1 MAIHKR
7 EAEDKTSK
15 AARTKRVKAV
25 GAQRSETEGTL
36 KQRLTVSKHKE
47 LAKTGKKPPGIE
59 KLLVN
64 KSSSKKTKSGG
75 VQNILSRIAEPELVA
90 ERNAY
95 LASFPEMHSEAV
107 LELDKDG
114 SVYYLNPAAK
124 RVFPDLIS
132 LGIKHPLLSDYTAVQ
147 KILNKGHKTH
157 PVILEVQ
164 IKSSFYERTFLPVGN
179 NHVRVYIKDIT
190 QWKKTE
196 LILQAAEQALHNE
209 IEKSPLGVSIVG
221 KNAEKIYANKA
232 LLKMFGFVSLQEF
245 LDTPV
250 RSLYT
255 PESWKESEVRR
266 LQRLRGEPVPDGYE
280 ISILHKDG
288 QIRHLQAFRNKIVW
302 EGELRNEALYQD
314 ITESKQAQ
322 EALRMSEEKYA
333 ALVDQSSDGV
343 ILLNDR
349 TIDYANHRMEEI
361 TGYSQTELKGKRFTE
376 LFTPDSIK
384 ILDTGYKQL
393 RAHNDSTTDYQLE
406 ITAKG
411 GRLMSVETKAK
422 RIKYKN
428 NSRVMVIIRDITERK
443 QAEEALQASEKK
455 YSTLIEQSTDGILI
469 LDKRRILFANQRIS
483 EISGY
488 PLEQLIGKSFPELF
502 TSESKN
508 ILDEGFKLRQASPTQ
523 LPADYQL
530 EIQTYDGR
538 ITPVETKAKR
548 IFYKDNY
555 TVMVIVTDIT
565 KRKRAEEALAAS
577 EQLYSALVERS
588 TDGILLLNNRT
599 IMFANQRM
607 VEITGFSAEELKGKT
622 FSELFSPEYHQFLDK
637 AYRKIAVG
645 TQMLPTYNNLKIL
658 AKDGKKIPV
667 ETRAQ
672 RFTLRDDYTAM
683 VIISD
688 ITDRENAAQALQIS
702 EENFRN
708 SIENTPLG
716 IRIVNRQGETLYTN
730 KALLDIYGFL
740 DLEEFNSTPV
750 KKRYTPESY
759 AAFNIRMERRQ
770 RGDPLPDNYDVSIV
784 RKDGTERQLQV
795 MRKQVL
801 WGGKQQTLVSYVDVT
816 QRNQMM
822 IILNELNS
830 ILQLLT
836 NINQLIVKI
845 DDETDLLQ
853 QACDQFVT
861 NRRFELGWIGLIKE
875 GTYDIVPCATAGK
888 DVDYLSG
895 LRITWDD
902 SEYSQGPTGTAIKTG
917 KMSIVKDIAQD
928 PRFSPWR
935 DAAAK
940 KGFKS
945 AVSLPLV
952 IQDKVIGVLSLY
964 SSVDDAFNEKE
975 LYLLGELAGDLSLGI
990 EKIRRRQ
997 QHLQLEE
1004 TLRQERDR
1012 AQTYLDI
1019 AGVMMVVV
1027 SIEGN
1032 VLLINRRGCEILG
1045 YSAGEIVGKN
1055 WFFNFVPERK
1065 RDQSFKTMRM
1075 VLAGK
1080 ISPIGYY
1087 ENQVVTKDGHERTIS
1102 WNSVELHDE
1111 KGQITGILS
1120 SGEDITER
1128 KKAEIALKASEQNF
1142 RNSMESSVIGI
1153 RIVDAGWHTFYAN
1166 HVYLDIFGYQNIDE
1180 IDLVTP
1186 KELYTPNGYR
1196 QYLERQEKR
1205 ARGEYVPENLDLEVI
1220 RKDGAVRYVQTSR
1233 NEVLWNGQKE
1243 YQILCNDVT
1252 DLKITERALKISEQN
1267 FRNSLENSFIGIDI
1281 ADYQGYVYYVNQAF
1295 LDIFGYK
1302 NIDEVRAIPPHEH
1315 YTPEERARYQSRLD
1329 TLKRGERNPDQIEI
1343 AIIRKDGQTRHLQV
1357 FRREVIWDNINQR
1370 MVLFNDITER
1380 VQAEKALQ
1388 ESEEKYRLIV
1398 ENSHDIIFTLDADG
1412 VLIYISP
1419 SINKVLGYSQ
1429 NELIGNT
1436 FTSLIHPDDVPG
1448 VLESIRLN
1456 IQQGLNTPGG
1466 IEFRARH
1473 QSGEWR
1479 WQNGIGTVVRDNKGS
1494 FISFVGVIRDI
1505 TEHRQIEKALQ
1516 ESEEK
1521 YRLIVENSQ
1530 DIIFTLNGPGEF
1542 IYVSPSIKNILGY
1555 SPNKIIGRPFNSLV
1569 HPEDIHIIQSANA
1582 AIDAAIGEYHS
1593 PDIQYR
1599 VRHAS
1604 GEWRWISSKGT
1615 IILGKDRSQSNFVGI
1630 ANDITERRQAEQA
1643 LQESEEK
1650 YRLIVENSQDI
1661 IFTLSAAGEFVY
1673 VSPAITGVLGYNPA
1687 ELIGKSFLSIVM
1699 PEDLQLLRD
1708 IIQRT
1713 RNLQG
1718 DYQYPDLEYRVR
1730 HRYNGFRWLFTKSTI
1745 MRDKNRNFLNFLG
1758 IANDIT
1764 ERKITEEALR
1774 ASEENFRNSMDTSI
1788 TGIRISDMENHTM
1801 YINKALMDIF
1811 GYTDV
1816 EEVRLKPPHEFY
1828 TPEFYAGYLE
1838 RNKRL
1843 HRGEPMPAQ
1852 VELDIAR
1859 KDGTIRHL
1867 RVAMKEILWDRNKRF
1882 QTIYSDITE
1891 DKKAD
1896 EEKQRIEEKAQVA
1909 SRLAAMGE
1917 MAAGIAHEINNPLTG
1932 VLGFSQIMI
1941 AKENIPEEIK
1951 DDLRMIA
1958 ESSQRVAD
1966 IVKRLLTFARQAK
1979 PVKSFVNLND
1989 LIDNTLKLRD
1999 YVLKTANIEVV
2010 THLDPDLPWSYVDPG
2025 QLQQVFLNLI
2035 VNAEQAMKET
2045 HGKGTLSIS
2054 TETKEDVIRI
2064 VFRDDGPGITKENM
2078 IHVFEPF
2085 FTTKAPGEETGLG
2098 LSLSR
2103 SIILEHDGKMNVESK
2118 PGHGAA
2124 FIIELPIIEVP
2135 PPVVATADAV
2145 VKPQPTVSRKGR
2157 ILVVDDEPVVR
2168 STLARVLTKMGHTV
2182 DAIADA
2188 GKVIEKLESGAVYD
2202 LILSDVRMPGMNG
2215 IELYSRILEK
2225 APAMKNR
2232 IIFITGDVMG
2242 ADIKTFLTRN
2252 NLSYLAKP
2260 FDIELLKEKTNT
2272 MMMAGQSG
2280 DSPGDGQMKA
2290 PD

>member
-1 MAIHKR
+1 M
-7 EAEDKTSK
+7 
-15 AARTKRVKAV
+15 
-25 GAQRSETEGTL
+25 
-36 KQRLTVSKHKE
+36 
-47 LAKTGKKPPGIE
+47 
-59 KLLVN
+59 N
-64 KSSSKKTKSGG
+64 
-75 VQNILSRIAEPELVA
+75 
-90 ERNAY
+90 
-95 LASFPEMHSEAV
+95 
-107 LELDKDG
+107 
-114 SVYYLNPAAK
+114 
-124 RVFPDLIS
+124 
-132 LGIKHPLLSDYTAVQ
+132 
-147 KILNKGHKTH
+147 
-157 PVILEVQ
+157 
-164 IKSSFYERTFLPVGN
+164 
-179 NHVRVYIKDIT
+179 
-190 QWKKTE
+190 
-196 LILQAAEQALHNE
+196 
-209 IEKSPLGVSIVG
+209 
-221 KNAEKIYANKA
+221 
-232 LLKMFGFVSLQEF
+232 
-245 LDTPV
+245 
-250 RSLYT
+250 
-255 PESWKESEVRR
+255 
-266 LQRLRGEPVPDGYE
+266 
-280 ISILHKDG
+280 
-288 QIRHLQAFRNKIVW
+288 
-302 EGELRNEALYQD
+302 
-314 ITESKQAQ
+314 
-322 EALRMSEEKYA
+322 
-333 ALVDQSSDGV
+333 
-343 ILLNDR
+343 
-349 TIDYANHRMEEI
+349 
-361 TGYSQTELKGKRFTE
+361 
-376 LFTPDSIK
+376 
-384 ILDTGYKQL
+384 
-393 RAHNDSTTDYQLE
+393 
-406 ITAKG
+406 
-411 GRLMSVETKAK
+411 
-422 RIKYKN
+422 
-428 NSRVMVIIRDITERK
+428 
-443 QAEEALQASEKK
+443 
-455 YSTLIEQSTDGILI
+455 
-469 LDKRRILFANQRIS
+469 
-483 EISGY
+483 
-488 PLEQLIGKSFPELF
+488 
-502 TSESKN
+502 
-508 ILDEGFKLRQASPTQ
+508 
-523 LPADYQL
+523 
-530 EIQTYDGR
+530 
-538 ITPVETKAKR
+538 
-548 IFYKDNY
+548 
-555 TVMVIVTDIT
+555 
-565 KRKRAEEALAAS
+565 
-577 EQLYSALVERS
+577 
-588 TDGILLLNNRT
+588 
-599 IMFANQRM
+599 
-607 VEITGFSAEELKGKT
+607 
-622 FSELFSPEYHQFLDK
+622 
-637 AYRKIAVG
+637 
-645 TQMLPTYNNLKIL
+645 
-658 AKDGKKIPV
+658 
-667 ETRAQ
+667 
-672 RFTLRDDYTAM
+672 
-683 VIISD
+683 
-688 ITDRENAAQALQIS
+688 
-702 EENFRN
+702 
-708 SIENTPLG
+708 
-716 IRIVNRQGETLYTN
+716 
-730 KALLDIYGFL
+730 
-740 DLEEFNSTPV
+740 
-750 KKRYTPESY
+750 
-759 AAFNIRMERRQ
+759 
-770 RGDPLPDNYDVSIV
+770 
-784 RKDGTERQLQV
+784 
-795 MRKQVL
+795 
-801 WGGKQQTLVSYVDVT
+801 
-816 QRNQMM
+816 
-822 IILNELNS
+822 
-830 ILQLLT
+830 
-836 NINQLIVKI
+836 
-845 DDETDLLQ
+845 
-853 QACDQFVT
+853 QFVT

-1027 SIEGN
+1027 SIDGN

-1302 NIDEVRAIPPHEH
+1302 NIDEVRASPPHEH

-1380 VQAEKALQ
+1380 VQA
-1388 ESEEKYRLIV
+1388 
-1398 ENSHDIIFTLDADG
+1398 
-1412 VLIYISP
+1412 
-1419 SINKVLGYSQ
+1419 
-1429 NELIGNT
+1429 
-1436 FTSLIHPDDVPG
+1436 
-1448 VLESIRLN
+1448 
-1456 IQQGLNTPGG
+1456 
-1466 IEFRARH
+1466 
-1473 QSGEWR
+1473 
-1479 WQNGIGTVVRDNKGS
+1479 
-1494 FISFVGVIRDI
+1494 
-1505 TEHRQIEKALQ
+1505 EKALQ

-1764 ERKITEEALR
+1764 
-1774 ASEENFRNSMDTSI
+1774 
-1788 TGIRISDMENHTM
+1788 
-1801 YINKALMDIF
+1801 
-1811 GYTDV
+1811 
-1816 EEVRLKPPHEFY
+1816 
-1828 TPEFYAGYLE
+1828 
-1838 RNKRL
+1838 
-1843 HRGEPMPAQ
+1843 
-1852 VELDIAR
+1852 
-1859 KDGTIRHL
+1859 
-1867 RVAMKEILWDRNKRF
+1867 
-1882 QTIYSDITE
+1882 
-1891 DKKAD
+1891 
-1896 EEKQRIEEKAQVA
+1896 
-1909 SRLAAMGE
+1909 
-1917 MAAGIAHEINNPLTG
+1917 
-1932 VLGFSQIMI
+1932 
-1941 AKENIPEEIK
+1941 
-1951 DDLRMIA
+1951 
-1958 ESSQRVAD
+1958 
-1966 IVKRLLTFARQAK
+1966 
-1979 PVKSFVNLND
+1979 
-1989 LIDNTLKLRD
+1989 
-1999 YVLKTANIEVV
+1999 
-2010 THLDPDLPWSYVDPG
+2010 
-2025 QLQQVFLNLI
+2025 
-2035 VNAEQAMKET
+2035 
-2045 HGKGTLSIS
+2045 
-2054 TETKEDVIRI
+2054 
-2064 VFRDDGPGITKENM
+2064 
-2078 IHVFEPF
+2078 
-2085 FTTKAPGEETGLG
+2085 
-2098 LSLSR
+2098 
-2103 SIILEHDGKMNVESK
+2103 
-2118 PGHGAA
+2118 
-2124 FIIELPIIEVP
+2124 
-2135 PPVVATADAV
+2135 
-2145 VKPQPTVSRKGR
+2145 
-2157 ILVVDDEPVVR
+2157 
-2168 STLARVLTKMGHTV
+2168 
-2182 DAIADA
+2182 
-2188 GKVIEKLESGAVYD
+2188 
-2202 LILSDVRMPGMNG
+2202 
-2215 IELYSRILEK
+2215 
-2225 APAMKNR
+2225 
-2232 IIFITGDVMG
+2232 
-2242 ADIKTFLTRN
+2242 
-2252 NLSYLAKP
+2252 
-2260 FDIELLKEKTNT
+2260 
-2272 MMMAGQSG
+2272 
-2280 DSPGDGQMKA
+2280 
-2290 PD
+2290 

>member
-875 GTYDIVPCATAGK
+875 GTYDIVPCAMAGK

-1065 RDQSFKTMRM
+1065 RDQSFNTMRM

-1380 VQAEKALQ
+1380 VQA
-1388 ESEEKYRLIV
+1388 
-1398 ENSHDIIFTLDADG
+1398 
-1412 VLIYISP
+1412 
-1419 SINKVLGYSQ
+1419 
-1429 NELIGNT
+1429 
-1436 FTSLIHPDDVPG
+1436 
-1448 VLESIRLN
+1448 
-1456 IQQGLNTPGG
+1456 
-1466 IEFRARH
+1466 
-1473 QSGEWR
+1473 
-1479 WQNGIGTVVRDNKGS
+1479 
-1494 FISFVGVIRDI
+1494 
-1505 TEHRQIEKALQ
+1505 EKALQ

-1867 RVAMKEILWDRNKRF
+1867 RVALKEILWDRNKRF

-2010 THLDPDLPWSYVDPG
+2010 THLDPNLPWSYVDPG

-2085 FTTKAPGEETGLG
+2085 FTTKAPGEGTGLG